1 MINAICPTDQVG
13 CLSLGC
19 HLRVELR
26 RNVGGVADDS
36 YHHGPLDGQ
45 LGDHQGGDEE
55 AGDDEGGV
63 DDHAGPQA
71 QVVHRVDGGLQLG
84 HRLESDKQEKEGD

>member
-1 MINAICPTDQVG
+1 MG
-13 CLSLGC
+13 CLILGC
-19 HLRVELR
+19 SKRDSYLWVELCS
-26 RNVGGVADDS
+26 NIGGVADDGDD
-36 YHHGPLDGQ
+36 HGPLDGQ

-55 AGDDEGGV
+55 TGEDEGGV